1 MQTIYIDVLIVLNI
15 YVNYI
20 LLRITAKLTHAQLR
34 AGRCIGASVYGSLYS
49 LLILAPELPAWI
61 VTGIKLLAA
70 VTVVGAAFGI
80 HSRRYLLMNTAA
92 FFSANFILAGGVFAA
107 YTWLGAGY
115 VYIGNTCFYIDLSLA
130 VLIVSTAVMYGA
142 VAIVKRFTDR
152 IPAGDYRVIV
162 RYRDKV
168 TELTGIADT
177 GNVLTDYFTGAPV
190 VICDSRSMERMTGHV
205 IAGTEG
211 LPRGFRLLPCS
222 TVSSSGVIPIF
233 RPDEVLIVDRT
244 SGTRRTADVAV
255 GFGETGG
262 MAIFNPDKIKL

>member
-20 LLRITAKLTHAQLR
+20 LLRITAKLTQGKLR

-49 LLILAPELPAWI
+49 LLILAPELPTWA
-61 VTGIKLLAA
+61 VTAIKLIAA
-70 VTVVGAAFGI
+70 VTVVGVAFGI

-107 YTWLGAGY
+107 YTWLGPGY
-115 VYIGNTCFYIDLSLA
+115 VYIGNSCFYVDLSLM
-130 VLIVSTAVMYGA
+130 VLIVTTAVMYGA
-142 VAIVKRFTDR
+142 VAIVKRYTDR
-152 IPAGDYRVIV
+152 RAGGEYRVIV

-177 GNVLTDYFTGAPV
+177 GNLLTDHFTGAPV
-190 VICDSRSMERMTGHV
+190 VICGQEAMERMTGHV

-211 LPRGFRLLPCS
+211 LPSGFRLLPCS

-233 RPDEVLIVDRT
+233 RPDELLIVDIR
-244 SGTRRTADVAV
+244 SGTRRTADAVV

-262 MAIFNPDKIKL
+262 KAIFNPDRIKI